1 MLPAKYKRSKNE
13 SAKYETD
20 AAAGLSLPRTGHL
33 SQQRI
38 SHGVQASSGP
48 LF

>member
-1 MLPAKYKRSKNE
+1 MLPAKYKRSKMK
-13 SAKYETD
+13 AQKYETD

-33 SQQRI
+33 SAATHQPWSTGQLR
-38 SHGVQASSGP
+38 P